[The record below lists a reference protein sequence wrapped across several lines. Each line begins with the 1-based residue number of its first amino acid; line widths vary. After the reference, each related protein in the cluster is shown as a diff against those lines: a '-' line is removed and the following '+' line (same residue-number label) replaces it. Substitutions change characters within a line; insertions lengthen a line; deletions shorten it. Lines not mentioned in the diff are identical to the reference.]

1 MDKVQLQP
9 GIYTNIFPVILPDEP
24 IYCMEIQRAQWID
37 LRELR
42 NEIEQANRCVT
53 VYADRNH
60 VYGYGEDA
68 ETFLAAKGFSKTAVL
83 FKQAPAL
90 ATHIMLQG
98 LIEAALTKNF
108 WQRRR
113 MSLKGVDAR
122 TEIFRPTPKGTTAQ
136 GRVKVF
142 VGYELRCAYYPA
154 VESFGL
160 VVDVTW
166 AYQDEHGAPLNSSQ
180 MRARNAMNE
189 ALVIQEEFL
198 RGTNRINLQIAQI
211 RMHNYLLP
219 FAQEFQSID
228 LPCGGQ
234 ARLEPE
240 PFPVILGGKT

>member
-1 MDKVQLQP
+1 MEKVLLQP
-9 GIYTNIFPVILPDEP
+9 GIYTNIFPVILSDEP
-24 IYCMEIQRAQWID
+24 VSFMEIQRAQWPD

-42 NEIEQANRCVT
+42 SEIEQANRRVT
-53 VYADRNH
+53 VYADRDR

-68 ETFLAAKGFSKTAVL
+68 EAFLSAKGFRKTTVH
-83 FKQAPAL
+83 FKEVPAL
-90 ATHIMLQG
+90 GAHLVLQG
-98 LIEAALTKNF
+98 IIDAALTKGF
-108 WQRRR
+108 RQQRK
-113 MSLKGVDAR
+113 MPLKDIDAR
-122 TEIFRPTPKGTTAQ
+122 TEIFRSTPKGTIAQ
-136 GRVKVF
+136 GRIKVF
-142 VGYELRCAYYPA
+142 EGYDLRCAYYRA

-166 AYQDEHGAPLNSSQ
+166 AYQDEHGAPLNPSQ

-234 ARLEPE
+234 ARIEPE
-240 PFPVILGGKT
+240 PFPVILGGMA

>member
-24 IYCMEIQRAQWID
+24 LSFMETQRAQLTD

-42 NEIEQANRCVT
+42 NEIEQANRHVV
-53 VYADRNH
+53 VYADRNR

-68 ETFLAAKGFSKTAVL
+68 EALLSTKGFRKNQIL
-83 FKQAPAL
+83 LKQVPAL
-90 ATHIMLQG
+90 AAHIVLQG
-98 LIEAALTKNF
+98 LIDAALAKGF
-108 WQRRR
+108 WQRRK

-122 TEIFRPTPKGTTAQ
+122 TEIFHPTPKGTTAQ

-142 VGYELRCAYYPA
+142 VGYDLRCAYYPA

-166 AYQDEHGAPLNSSQ
+166 AYQDDSGTPLNTPQ
-180 MRARNAMNE
+180 MRTRNALNE
-189 ALVIQEEFL
+189 ALVIQEELL
-198 RGTNRINLQIAQI
+198 RGTNRLNLQIAQI

-219 FAQEFQSID
+219 FVQEFQSIS

-240 PFPVILGGKT
+240 PFSVILGGKA

>member
-24 IYCMEIQRAQWID
+24 VSFMEIQRAQATA

-42 NEIEQANRCVT
+42 NEIEQANQRVV
-53 VYADRNH
+53 VYAHRDR

-68 ETFLAAKGFSKTAVL
+68 ETFLSAKGFGKTSVL
-83 FKQAPAL
+83 FEQVPAL
-90 ATHIMLQG
+90 ATHVMLQG
-98 LIEAALTKNF
+98 LIDAALAKGF
-108 WQRRR
+108 WQRRK

-122 TEIFRPTPKGTTAQ
+122 TEIFRPTPKGTTVQ

-166 AYQDEHGAPLNSSQ
+166 AYQDERGTPLNTPQ
-180 MRARNAMNE
+180 MRTRNALNE
-189 ALVIQEEFL
+189 ALVIQEELL
-198 RGTNRINLQIAQI
+198 RATNRLNLQIAQI

-219 FAQEFQSID
+219 FVQEFQSIA

-240 PFPVILGGKT
+240 PFPVILGG

>member
-24 IYCMEIQRAQWID
+24 ASFMEIQRAQFPD

-42 NEIEQANRCVT
+42 SEIEQANQRVF
-53 VYADRNH
+53 VYAPQHQNC
-60 VYGYGEDA
+60 VYGYGGEA
-68 ETFLAAKGFSKTAVL
+68 EAFLSAKGFSKTHVFL
-83 FKQAPAL
+83 KQVPAL

-98 LIEAALTKNF
+98 LIDAALAKGF
-108 WQRRR
+108 WQRRK

-122 TEIFRPTPKGTTAQ
+122 TEIFHPTPKGTTAQ

-166 AYQDEHGAPLNSSQ
+166 AYQDEHGAPLNTSQ
-180 MRARNAMNE
+180 MRARNALNE
-189 ALVIQEEFL
+189 ALLIQEEFL
-198 RGTNRINLQIAQI
+198 RGTNRLNLQIAQI

-219 FAQEFQSID
+219 FVREFQSID

-234 ARLEPE
+234 AHLKPE
-240 PFPVILGGKT
+240 PFPVILGG

>member
-24 IYCMEIQRAQWID
+24 VYCMEIQRAQWID

-42 NEIEQANRCVT
+42 SKIEQANRRVT
-53 VYADRNH
+53 VYADRNR

-68 ETFLAAKGFSKTAVL
+68 ESFLSAKGFGKTSVL
-83 FKQAPAL
+83 FKQVPAL
-90 ATHIMLQG
+90 AAHVVLQG
-98 LIEAALTKNF
+98 IIDAALAKGF
-108 WQRRR
+108 WQRRK

-122 TEIFRPTPKGTTAQ
+122 TEIFRPSPKGITAQ
-136 GRVKVF
+136 GKVKVF

-160 VVDVTW
+160 VVDITW
-166 AYQDEHGAPLNSSQ
+166 AYQDEHGAPLNTSQ
-180 MRARNAMNE
+180 MRARNAMKE

-198 RGTNRINLQIAQI
+198 RGTNRLNLQIAQI
-211 RMHNYLLP
+211 RMHDNLLP
-219 FAQEFQSID
+219 FVREFQSID

-234 ARLEPE
+234 AHLEPE
-240 PFPVILGGKT
+240 PFPVILGG

>member
-24 IYCMEIQRAQWID
+24 VSFVEIQRAQWID
-37 LRELR
+37 LHELR
-42 NEIEQANRCVT
+42 NEIEQANRRVV
-53 VYADRNH
+53 VYADRNR

-68 ETFLAAKGFSKTAVL
+68 ETFLPAKGFGKTSVL
-83 FKQAPAL
+83 FKQVPAL
-90 ATHIMLQG
+90 ATHVMLQG
-98 LIEAALTKNF
+98 LLDAALAKGF

-122 TEIFRPTPKGTTAQ
+122 TEIFRPTPKGTAVQ

-142 VGYELRCAYYPA
+142 VGYDLRCAYYPA

-166 AYQDEHGAPLNSSQ
+166 AYQDEHGAPLNTSQ

-198 RGTNRINLQIAQI
+198 RGTNRVNLQIAQI
-211 RMHNYLLP
+211 RMLNYLLP
-219 FAQEFQSID
+219 FVQEFQTID

-240 PFPVILGGKT
+240 PFPVILGGKA